1 MRSYTIYNSTI
12 LPDEKEEQRM
22 QKTFIGYARVSTEDQ
37 NEARQLESFRAF
49 SEPISKTFQDFH

>member
-1 MRSYTIYNSTI
+1 MAKVY
-12 LPDEKEEQRM
+12 
-22 QKTFIGYARVSTEDQ
+22 IGYTRVSTEDQ